1 MLHSLIVNTQQNQPL
16 QSAKYEHTKRMIHFK
31 KYGQQGEN
39 LVVIH
44 GLFGNSDNWHSIAQ
58 SLSEHFTVYCLDLP
72 NHGKSSAL
80 EDAAYDIMASTI
92 NAWMQ
97 QESIQECFMLG
108 HSMGGKVAMQFASQY
123 PEKIKRLIVA
133 DIAPVNYESSHH
145 VIFDG
150 LKAIDPE
157 HIKNR
162 KEADT
167 ILAQFVEILGVR
179 QFLLKSL
186 IKTEQ
191 GFAWQ
196 IHIDN
201 LFHNYAKIRAIPPFV
216 KAYQGETL
224 FIKGENSGYIQAQH
238 KDAILTWFP
247 KAQVKM
253 IPATGHW
260 LHAEKPLP
268 FTSLVKRFCQK

>member
-1 MLHSLIVNTQQNQPL
+1 
-16 QSAKYEHTKRMIHFK
+16 MIHFK
-31 KYGQQGEN
+31 KYGQQGEP

-44 GLFGNSDNWHSIAQ
+44 GLFGSSDNWHSIAQ
-58 SLSEHFTVYCLDLP
+58 SLSEHFTLYCLDLP
-72 NHGKSSAL
+72 NHGKSAAL
-80 EDAAYDIMASTI
+80 ENAAYDTMANTI
-92 NAWMQ
+92 NTWME
-97 QESIQECFMLG
+97 QEGIKNCFMLG
-108 HSMGGKVAMQFASQY
+108 HSMGGKVAMQFASQFS
-123 PEKIKRLIVA
+123 EKVKRLIVA
-133 DIAPVNYESSHH
+133 DIAPVSYESSHH

-150 LKAIDPE
+150 LKAIDLE
-157 HIKNR
+157 RIQNR

-167 ILAQFVEILGVR
+167 ILSRFVETLGVR

-191 GFAWQ
+191 GFSWQ
-196 IHIDN
+196 INIDN
-201 LFHNYAKIRAIPPFV
+201 LFHNYAQIRSIPPFK
-216 KAYQGETL
+216 KAYEGDTL
-224 FIKGENSGYIQAQH
+224 FIKGEHSDYIQAEH

-268 FTSLVKRFCQK
+268 FTSLVKRFCQKNES

>member
-1 MLHSLIVNTQQNQPL
+1 
-16 QSAKYEHTKRMIHFK
+16 MIHSK
-31 KYGQQGEN
+31 KYGQQGES

-72 NHGKSSAL
+72 NHGKSDDL
-80 EDAAYDIMASTI
+80 ENVTYDAMAHAI
-92 NAWMQ
+92 NSWMQ
-97 QESIQECFMLG
+97 EEGLKECFMLG
-108 HSMGGKVAMQFASQY
+108 HSMGGKVAMQFASQF

-133 DIAPVNYESSHH
+133 DIAPVNYESSHD

-150 LKAIDPE
+150 LKAIHPE
-157 HIKNR
+157 RLQNR

-167 ILAQFVEILGVR
+167 ILAQFVETLGVR

-186 IKTEQ
+186 VKTEH

-196 IHIDN
+196 INIDN
-201 LFHNYAKIRAIPPFV
+201 LFNSYAQIRAIPPFK
-216 KAYQGETL
+216 KAYQGDTL
-224 FIKGENSGYIQAQH
+224 FIKGENSNYIQAEH

-247 KAQVKM
+247 KANVKM

-268 FTSLVKRFCQK
+268 FTSLVKRFCQKN